1 MDDEMELVRAADAL
15 LAQAGFGPDGSRV
28 ELRRN
33 LQIEF
38 EKSVIP
44 AGIVP
49 QPARVATVPANYGA
63 VPFWSWRTIS
73 RGPEQQVKSSPRP
86 STPPAVKSCRRDHR
100 RARRPR

>member
-1 MDDEMELVRAADAL
+1 MDAGELLKAADAL
-15 LAQAGFGPDGSRV
+15 LAQAGFGPGGSRV
-28 ELRRN
+28 ELKRRR
-33 LQIEF
+33 QTEF
-38 EKSVIP
+38 EDSVIP

-49 QPARVATVPANYGA
+49 PPARVATVPANYGA